1 VARPL
6 KSMRWLVP
14 TLVLLTGIAASLAAQ
29 EPTSVL
35 LVRVRDAATARAL
48 PDAEVVLDGERL
60 LGVTGLDGTL
70 RVRNLVPG
78 QHRVSVRYIGFR
90 TVEYTVD
97 LPSGGMAE
105 AGFDLDAVAIELDS
119 LTVVTYR
126 GTLAVN
132 MALFNER
139 KKRGNGYFFTRDDI
153 QRTHSNTFSDLL
165 RLVPGMQITCA
176 SFREDCSAGMS
187 SAAPSGVT
195 TVREGGLRG
204 PLSAEGCPIQYYV
217 DGHYEPH
224 SNVNDL
230 NPTDIAAVE
239 VYVHGAQAPARY
251 SLRKNARCGV
261 VLVWLRQS
269 LGG

>member
-1 VARPL
+1 M
-6 KSMRWLVP
+6 KSVRWLVP
-14 TLVLLTGIAASLAAQ
+14 TLVFLTGVAPSLAAQ
-29 EPTSVL
+29 ETTSVL

-48 PDAEVVLDGERL
+48 SDAEVVMDGGRL
-60 LGVTGLDGTL
+60 LGVTGGDGTL
-70 RVRNLVPG
+70 RVRNLVAG
-78 QHRVSVRYIGFR
+78 QHRVSVRYIGYR
-90 TVEYTVD
+90 TLESAVD

-105 AGFDLDAVAIELDS
+105 ADFDLEAVAIELDS
-119 LTVVTYR
+119 LTVVAYR

-132 MALFNER
+132 MAAFNER
-139 KKRGNGYFFTRDDI
+139 KKRGSGYFFTRDDI
-153 QRTHSNTFSDLL
+153 LRTRSNTFSDLL

-176 SFREDCSAGMS
+176 SFREDCSAGMT

-195 TVREGGLRG
+195 TMREGGLRG
-204 PLSAEGCPIQYYV
+204 PLREGGCPIQYYV

-224 SNVNDL
+224 GNVNDL
-230 NPTDIAAVE
+230 SPADIAAVE